1 MSKYDFIKN
10 GNTLYW
16 NAPDNGKASGAYK
29 VISAPKEIDEDSII
43 LIASDHSEAEVFPSE
58 LFPFGMTMSHKEDF
72 QRWKA
77 RYEAEGTI
85 FYDRL
90 SEVTYTDRDLSV
102 GDRVIFTNDHGVVFG
117 PHEVLA
123 FGKPV
128 NGRCVKRAVQGM
140 CPYTPCTQHL
150 IFPSDKAH
158 THPPVPFP
166 HVPPPACC
174 HHYPHP

>member
-1 MSKYDFIKN
+1 
-10 GNTLYW
+10 
-16 NAPDNGKASGAYK
+16 
-29 VISAPKEIDEDSII
+29 
-43 LIASDHSEAEVFPSE
+43 
-58 LFPFGMTMSHKEDF
+58 MTMSHKEDF

-123 FGKPV
+123 LESQSMADAYILTAMPIGLPTV
-128 NGRCVKRAVQGM
+128 RSN
-140 CPYTPCTQHL
+140 
-150 IFPSDKAH
+150 
-158 THPPVPFP
+158 
-166 HVPPPACC
+166 
-174 HHYPHP
+174 

>member
-10 GNTLYW
+10 GNILYW
-16 NAPDNGKASGAYK
+16 NDPDNGKASGAYK

-85 FYDRL
+85 ILRPTFR
-90 SEVTYTDRDLSV
+90 S
-102 GDRVIFTNDHGVVFG
+102 
-117 PHEVLA
+117 
-123 FGKPV
+123 
-128 NGRCVKRAVQGM
+128 
-140 CPYTPCTQHL
+140 HL
-150 IFPSDKAH
+150 HRPGFIRR
-158 THPPVPFP
+158 
-166 HVPPPACC
+166 
-174 HHYPHP
+174 

>member
-77 RYEAEGTI
+77 RYEAGR
-85 FYDRL
+85 YDILRPTFR
-90 SEVTYTDRDLSV
+90 S
-102 GDRVIFTNDHGVVFG
+102 
-117 PHEVLA
+117 
-123 FGKPV
+123 
-128 NGRCVKRAVQGM
+128 
-140 CPYTPCTQHL
+140 HL
-150 IFPSDKAH
+150 HRPGFIRR
-158 THPPVPFP
+158 
-166 HVPPPACC
+166 
-174 HHYPHP
+174 

>member
-10 GNTLYW
+10 GNILYW
-16 NAPDNGKASGAYK
+16 NDPDNGKASGAYK

-128 NGRCVKRAVQGM
+128 NGRCVYIDSDAYWFADRPEQL
-140 CPYTPCTQHL
+140 TL
-150 IFPSDKAH
+150 IEK
-158 THPPVPFP
+158 
-166 HVPPPACC
+166 
-174 HHYPHP
+174 

>member
-10 GNTLYW
+10 GNILYW
-16 NAPDNGKASGAYK
+16 NDPDNGKASGAYK

-90 SEVTYTDRDLSV
+90 SEVTYTDRDYPSVTGLSSP
-102 GDRVIFTNDHGVVFG
+102 TTT
-117 PHEVLA
+117 E
-123 FGKPV
+123 
-128 NGRCVKRAVQGM
+128 
-140 CPYTPCTQHL
+140 
-150 IFPSDKAH
+150 
-158 THPPVPFP
+158 
-166 HVPPPACC
+166 
-174 HHYPHP
+174 

>member
-16 NAPDNGKASGAYK
+16 NDPNNGESSGAYK
-29 VISAPKEIDEDSII
+29 VISVPEGIDEDSII

-58 LFPFGMTMSHKEDF
+58 LSPFGMVMSYKEDF
-72 QRWKA
+72 LRWKA
-77 RYEAEGTI
+77 RCEAEGTI

-90 SEVTYTDRDLSV
+90 SEATYTDRELSV
-102 GDRVIFTNDHGVVFG
+102 GDRVIFTNDYGVVFG

-128 NGRCVKRAVQGM
+128 NGRCV
-140 CPYTPCTQHL
+140 YTDSEAYWFADRPEQLTL
-150 IFPSDKAH
+150 
-158 THPPVPFP
+158 VEE
-166 HVPPPACC
+166 
-174 HHYPHP
+174 

>member
-1 MSKYDFIKN
+1 MPLLNHIFLSC
-10 GNTLYW
+10 
-16 NAPDNGKASGAYK
+16 
-29 VISAPKEIDEDSII
+29 
-43 LIASDHSEAEVFPSE
+43 E

-128 NGRCVKRAVQGM
+128 NGRCVYIDSDAYWFADRPEQL
-140 CPYTPCTQHL
+140 TL
-150 IFPSDKAH
+150 IEE
-158 THPPVPFP
+158 
-166 HVPPPACC
+166 
-174 HHYPHP
+174 